1 LRRRD
6 SRAKLAGITLCCA
19 GAALMAFYRGPPVL
33 GWLGA
38 ALEPD
43 SLHTELK
50 YANQFSGFDIGG
62 WKLGAFCL
70 IGNCLCVAS
79 FINLQV
85 LIASWE
91 RNLAVKVLGCIFS
104 YILAVAFAYI
114 FSVHVLNWLFA
125 AGTLTEAV
133 SGTNFGDCL
142 FLFVWCND
150 HGRCK
155 LLPSP

>member
-1 LRRRD
+1 
-6 SRAKLAGITLCCA
+6 
-19 GAALMAFYRGPPVL
+19 MAFYRGPPVL